1 MALKQ
6 KWFVLEEHDLEHR
19 DGYAFALTHPSRE
32 YYGQQDCIFNQYG
45 YDTREEAMA
54 ALEDNIRR
62 GNCYQYKSYFVIDSW
77 SWE

>member
-32 YYGQQDCIFNQYG
+32 YYGQRDSIFNHYG
-45 YDTREEAMA
+45 YDTKEEALA
-54 ALEDNIRR
+54 AIESKLNDP
-62 GNCYQYKSYFVIDSW
+62 YYKYKSYFVIDR
-77 SWE
+77 WELAE